1 MARSRI
7 VVIDN
12 DREAV
17 RRIVALLFA
26 LAGLADRAAGRS
38 FAVRSAV
45 LAFLRPAETPVRNWI
60 LLTADGT
67 DAPMPRLAPP
77 SSGVVQI
84 LLALLA
90 AVVTGR
96 VDSPDDARLLAQRF
110 RALASMLD
118 GLPAQAHRFARRSAA
133 MQFAQS
139 CAPRM
144 PAQDAGYRA
153 VVPVEAR
160 TFPGLV
166 RLTPALCDTS

>member
-1 MARSRI
+1 MVA
-7 VVIDN
+7 IDD

-60 LLTADGT
+60 LLMADGT
-67 DAPMPRLAPP
+67 DAPMPRLVPP
-77 SSGVVQI
+77 AASVVHV

-90 AVVTGR
+90 AVVTGG
-96 VDSPDDARLLAQRF
+96 VDSPDDARRLAQRF

-118 GLPAQAHRFARRSAA
+118 GLPAQALRFARRPAA
-133 MQFAQS
+133 TQFVRS
-139 CAPRM
+139 GAPRM
-144 PAQDAGYRA
+144 PAQDAVYRA
-153 VVPVEAR
+153 AFAIEAL